1 LKLNIELN
9 KIWFDSSHLRQV
21 IMNLLSNS
29 LEAITVN
36 GEIFICAFT
45 KENKNYI
52 SISDNGVGITK
63 ENMNHIFDP
72 FYTTKKDGTG
82 LGLAICKK
90 LCAENN
96 SQLSVE
102 SKYGKGTTFTILNE
116 KTDEA

>member
-1 LKLNIELN
+1 
-9 KIWFDSSHLRQV
+9 
-21 IMNLLSNS
+21 M
-29 LEAITVN
+29 N
-36 GEIFICAFT
+36 GEIIVHSFT